1 MNVKWWC
8 LFLAMPLMLLL
19 NSPFSAN
26 AQRQDEGRPASRRHG
41 GLHIVAA
48 AYGARDRMIDVR
60 RQLQSLVQDG
70 RLELQV
76 TNESMGGDPFRGER
90 KVLQLTY
97 QWEGREYDITVP
109 EGQSFSIPN
118 DRRRGGP
125 DGRHEGAQQDGL
137 TGFWQD
143 NSGGHYL
150 IRQVGNRIYWVD
162 DGRPKYLNVFVGTA
176 RGRMID
182 GEWADLPGGQLDNS
196 GTLQLRIESNDRLV
210 KTNSGGVPFGGSVF
224 TRSYQER

>member
-1 MNVKWWC
+1 MKVKWWC
-8 LFLAMPLMLLL
+8 LLLAMPVMLVLD
-19 NSPFSAN
+19 SN
-26 AQRQDEGRPASRRHG
+26 AQGQDEGRPVGRRRG

-48 AYGARDRMIDVR
+48 TYGARDRLIDVR
-60 RQLQSLVQDG
+60 RQLQSRVQDG
-70 RLELQV
+70 RLEMQV
-76 TNESMGGDPFRGER
+76 TNESMGGDPFRGEQ
-90 KVLQLTY
+90 KALHLTY
-97 QWEGREYDITVP
+97 EWAGRQYDVVVP
-109 EGQSFSIPN
+109 EGESFSIPN
-118 DRRRGGP
+118 ERRRGGP
-125 DGRHEGAQQDGL
+125 DGRPEGVQQEGL

-176 RGRMID
+176 RGRIID
-182 GEWADLPGGQLDNS
+182 GEWADLPGGQLDHS

-210 KTNSGGVPFGGSVF
+210 KVNSGGVPFGGSVF

>member
-1 MNVKWWC
+1 MKVKWWC
-8 LFLAMPLMLLL
+8 LLLAMPVMLVLD
-19 NSPFSAN
+19 SN
-26 AQRQDEGRPASRRHG
+26 AQGQDDGRPVGRRRG

-48 AYGARDRMIDVR
+48 TYGARDRLIDVR
-60 RQLQSLVQDG
+60 RQLRSRVQDG
-70 RLELQV
+70 RLEMQV
-76 TNESMGGDPFRGER
+76 TNESMGGDPFRGEQ
-90 KVLQLTY
+90 KALHLTY
-97 QWEGREYDITVP
+97 EWAGRQYDVVVP
-109 EGQSFSIPN
+109 EGESFSIPN
-118 DRRRGGP
+118 ERRRGGP
-125 DGRHEGAQQDGL
+125 EGGQQEGL

-176 RGRMID
+176 RGRIID

-210 KTNSGGVPFGGSVF
+210 KVNSGGVPFGGSVF

>member
-1 MNVKWWC
+1 MKVKWWC
-8 LFLAMPLMLLL
+8 LLLPVMLVLD
-19 NSPFSAN
+19 SN
-26 AQRQDEGRPASRRHG
+26 AQGQDEGRPVGRRRG

-48 AYGARDRMIDVR
+48 TYGARDRLIDVR
-60 RQLQSLVQDG
+60 RQLQSRVQDG
-70 RLELQV
+70 RLEMQV
-76 TNESMGGDPFRGER
+76 TNESMGGDPFRGEQ
-90 KVLQLTY
+90 KALHLTY
-97 QWEGREYDITVP
+97 EWAGRQYDVVVP
-109 EGQSFSIPN
+109 EGESFSIPN
-118 DRRRGGP
+118 ERRRGGP
-125 DGRHEGAQQDGL
+125 DGRPEGVQQEGL

-176 RGRMID
+176 RGRIID

-210 KTNSGGVPFGGSVF
+210 KVNSGGVPFGGSVF